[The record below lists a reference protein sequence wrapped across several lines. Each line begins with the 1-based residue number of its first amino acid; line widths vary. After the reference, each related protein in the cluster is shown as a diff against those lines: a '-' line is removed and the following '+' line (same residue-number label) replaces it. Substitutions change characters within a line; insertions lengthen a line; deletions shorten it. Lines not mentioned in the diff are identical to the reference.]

1 MIQNYLCLFLFSEIR
16 QNSFIFNSNGTRNCS
31 HYNLFTYPALK
42 RVRFLKT
49 VDDIDNIH
57 NTNY

>member
-1 MIQNYLCLFLFSEIR
+1 MFIFTYRNTSK
-16 QNSFIFNSNGTRNCS
+16 FIFNSIGVRNFS
-31 HYNLFTYPALK
+31 LQLFTYPALK

-57 NTNY
+57 NNTNY